1 MPSVDIN
8 SLKQNQDSHD
18 ARRRDLLEHAIPFRK
33 GVLEGVARFTIAA
46 SELGLR
52 GIRKVELKTN
62 SEALLMATFG
72 LNGFDLV
79 FVSTTEAARMNERED
94 ILAVRMFIFEEGEEE
109 KLPLLDINV
118 QEADRGEPFYE
129 VRYFDGERPGFLSM
143 GETLTQESGRNDAA
157 AAMINYFYDF
167 KYQWRPAPSLG
178 AILNQRGHKSTV
190 GFYVSNR

>member
-8 SLKQNQDSHD
+8 FLKQNQDNHD
-18 ARRRDLLEHAIPFRK
+18 ARRRALLENVIPFRK
-33 GVLEGVARFTIAA
+33 GILEGLARFTIAA
-46 SELGLR
+46 SEQGLR
-52 GIRKVELKTN
+52 GVRKVELSVNT
-62 SEALLMATFG
+62 EALLMATFG

-79 FVSTTEAARMNERED
+79 IVSTLEAARMNEKED
-94 ILAVRMFIFEEGEEE
+94 VLAVRMFIFAEDEEDR
-109 KLPLLDINV
+109 LPLLDINV
-118 QEADRGEPFYE
+118 QEAERGEPFYE

-157 AAMINYFYDF
+157 AAVINYFYDF

>member
-79 FVSTTEAARMNERED
+79 FVSTTEAARMNER
-94 ILAVRMFIFEEGEEE
+94 
-109 KLPLLDINV
+109 
-118 QEADRGEPFYE
+118 
-129 VRYFDGERPGFLSM
+129 
-143 GETLTQESGRNDAA
+143 
-157 AAMINYFYDF
+157 
-167 KYQWRPAPSLG
+167 
-178 AILNQRGHKSTV
+178 
-190 GFYVSNR
+190 